1 MKGKKW
7 HKCTFRGMKEGV
19 TDEERIQA
27 ARKIIEGGSAAHEQ
41 AVSTLSRL
49 QRRGKHLEIAFV
61 ILAVL
66 VYVYKRLYVDV
77 DYGKYAAIRLEQ

>member
-1 MKGKKW
+1 
-7 HKCTFRGMKEGV
+7 MKEGV

-27 ARKIIEGGSAAHEQ
+27 ARKIIEGGSAAHEH

-66 VYVYKRLYVDV
+66 VYVYKRLHVDV